1 MVQPFRALHHPS
13 VYRFILPHNKGATV
27 MLKRF
32 LPKEER
38 YFDHFNEMI
47 GYITEMAAYTRE
59 MFTKDIYNTDLLLQ
73 VKPLERR
80 CDEVLTR
87 VVKQL
92 NKSFITPFDRE
103 DILALVQRLDD
114 ISDTLLGACLRVQ
127 IFKIENRIEGADKLT
142 TIVSQQVA
150 ELDKAIHGMRTN
162 DASLKECKNVKDL
175 EAEADVVFQ
184 SMITKLFEQETDAI
198 KLMRTKEILE
208 ILEHASDR
216 CQDVANLIVSIIIK
230 NA

>member
-1 MVQPFRALHHPS
+1 
-13 VYRFILPHNKGATV
+13 

-38 YFDHFNEMI
+38 YYDHFNDMI
-47 GYITEMAAYTRE
+47 GLIAEMAAITKE
-59 MFTKDIYNTDLLLQ
+59 MFSQEVFNTELLLQ
-73 VKPLERR
+73 LKPLERR
-80 CDEVLTR
+80 CDDVLTT

-103 DILALVQRLDD
+103 DIFSLIKRLDD

-127 IFKIENRIEGADKLT
+127 IFKIENAVEGADKLT
-142 TIVSQQVA
+142 TIVACQIA
-150 ELDKAIHGMRTN
+150 ELDKAIHGMRANST
-162 DASLKECKNVKDL
+162 SLIEAKNVKDL
-175 EAEADVVFQ
+175 EAEADIVYQ
-184 SMITKLFEQETDAI
+184 SHITKLFETETDAI
-198 KLMRTKEILE
+198 RLMKKKEVLE

-216 CQDVANLIVSIIIK
+216 CQDVANLITSIVIK

>member
-1 MVQPFRALHHPS
+1 
-13 VYRFILPHNKGATV
+13 

-38 YFDHFNEMI
+38 YFDHFNDMI
-47 GYITEMAAYTRE
+47 GHIAEMAAITKE
-59 MFTKDIYNTDLLLQ
+59 MFSQEVFNTDLLLQ
-73 VKPLERR
+73 LKPLERR
-80 CDEVLTR
+80 CDDVLTT

-103 DILALVQRLDD
+103 DIFSLIKRLDD

-127 IFKIENRIEGADKLT
+127 IFKIETAVEGADKLT
-142 TIVSQQVA
+142 TIVARQIA

-162 DASLKECKNVKDL
+162 STSLVEAKNVKDL
-175 EAEADVVFQ
+175 EAEADIVYQ
-184 SMITKLFEQETDAI
+184 SHITKLFESEADAI
-198 KLMRTKEILE
+198 RLMKKKEVLE

-216 CQDVANLIVSIIIK
+216 CQDVANLITSIVIK

>member
-1 MVQPFRALHHPS
+1 
-13 VYRFILPHNKGATV
+13 

-38 YFDHFNEMI
+38 YFDHFNDMI
-47 GYITEMAAYTRE
+47 GYIAEMATHTRE
-59 MFTKDIYNTDLLLQ
+59 MFSQDMYNLELLLL

-80 CDEVLTR
+80 CDEVLVK

-103 DILALVQRLDD
+103 DIFTLIKRLDD
-114 ISDTLLGACLRVQ
+114 ISDTLLGACVRVQ
-127 IFKIENRIEGADKLT
+127 MFKIEHRIEGADLLCAIIT
-142 TIVSQQVA
+142 RQIA

-162 DASLKECKNVKDL
+162 VTLLDECKAVKDL

-184 SMITKLFEQETDAI
+184 NQMTKLFEQETDAI
-198 KLMRTKEILE
+198 LLMKKKEILE

-216 CQDVANLIVSIIIK
+216 CQDVANVITSIIIK